1 MPARA
6 AKILFFSAALIIHAG
21 CASTQTVPMK
31 VQSDPL
37 GAYVLMKVKGG
48 ENVESD
54 WIFLGSTPITTQR
67 RFDKD
72 QLGKNRV
79 LVLRLLKD
87 GYLEQTKE
95 WQGNELRSIRKED
108 GHLFWNPKLVNTN

>member
-1 MPARA
+1 MPART
-6 AKILFFSAALIIHAG
+6 AKILIFSAVLIFQAG

-37 GAYVLMKVKGG
+37 GAYVLMKVRG
-48 ENVESD
+48 EENTETD

-72 QLGKNRV
+72 QFGKDRV

-87 GYLEQTKE
+87 GYVEQTKE
-95 WQGNELRSIRKED
+95 WQVDELRSIRKED
-108 GHLFWNPKLVNTN
+108 GHLFWNPKLVGTN